1 MFPRLRALV
10 GLVCFTA
17 LLPAAVGAAQGA
29 DDPLRWLA
37 DYVRVDTT
45 NPPGNEAAAVR
56 YLARILHR
64 HGVATRTFYTADGR
78 ASLYARLE
86 GKSDEGGLL
95 LLHHVDVVPAGEG
108 WSRDPFSGEVVDGE
122 LWGRGAIDAKSLGIA
137 HLAAFLELAGSGEEL
152 ERDVAF
158 LAVADEES
166 GGGQGTAWLLANH
179 PELFE
184 GIGAALNEGGN
195 NKVANG
201 WIIWWGVETAQKRPM
216 WLQVRARGRAGHA
229 SGLNP
234 GNAVHALIEG
244 LDRVLALPKEYRVTE
259 PVRRYLAALAPLH
272 EGAQRRRF
280 ADPDAW
286 IGPEGPRGPIMP
298 GQANLFVDGLQ
309 VTQFDAGER
318 INVVP
323 PVATAR
329 IDARLLPDTDA
340 EAFVERLRLAL
351 GPRVEVEVLL
361 TSPAAPASPVDHPLY
376 RAAAEVFA
384 EEGDVVPSFISGFTD
399 SRFLRHEGIAT
410 YGVSPFLVEPQ
421 LLRGIHG
428 PDERIDVED
437 FRAGVERMKRIVR
450 AYATAGAS
458 AP

>member
-1 MFPRLRALV
+1 MSSWFRGLAAAVCLLV
-10 GLVCFTA
+10 
-17 LLPAAVGAAQGA
+17 LLPASAGAAAAAQ
-29 DDPLRWLA
+29 DPLRWLA
-37 DYVRVDTT
+37 DYVRFDTT
-45 NPPGNEAAAVR
+45 NPPGNEAVAVR
-56 YLARILHR
+56 HLARILHR

-86 GKSDEGGLL
+86 GKSDEDGLL

-137 HLAAFLELAGSGEEL
+137 HLAAFLDLADSDVEL

-166 GGGQGTAWLLANH
+166 GGGQGTAWLLDNH
-179 PELFE
+179 PELFL
-184 GIGAALNEGGN
+184 GLGAALNEGGN

-216 WLQVRARGRAGHA
+216 WLEVRARGRAGHA

-234 GNAVHALIEG
+234 GNAVHALVEG
-244 LDRVLALPKEYRVTE
+244 LDRVLALPREYRVTA

-272 EGAQRRRF
+272 EGAQRRNY

-298 GQANLFVDGLQ
+298 GQANLFLDGLQ
-309 VTQFDAGER
+309 VTQLDAGER

-340 EAFVERLRLAL
+340 EAFVERLRQAL
-351 GPRVEVEVLL
+351 GPRLEVEVLL

-399 SRFLRHEGIAT
+399 SRYLRDRGIAT

-428 PDERIDVED
+428 PDERIEVED

-450 AYATAGAS
+450 AYATDR
-458 AP
+458 

>member
-1 MFPRLRALV
+1 MSV
-10 GLVCFTA
+10 
-17 LLPAAVGAAQGA
+17 PAGAQAQSV
-29 DDPLRWLA
+29 RWLA
-37 DYVRVDTT
+37 DYVRHDTS

-64 HGVATRTFYTADGR
+64 HGVPTRTFYTAEGR

-86 GKSDEGGLL
+86 GRSDEGGLL
-95 LLHHVDVVPAGEG
+95 LLHHVDVVPPGEG
-108 WSRDPFSGEVVDGE
+108 WSRDPFAAEVVDGE
-122 LWGRGAIDAKSLGIA
+122 LWGRGALDVKSLGIA
-137 HLAAFLELAGSGEEL
+137 HLAAFLELARDGVEL

-166 GGGQGTAWLLANH
+166 GGGQGTAWLLENH
-179 PELFE
+179 PELFA

-201 WIIWWGVETAQKRPM
+201 RILWWGVETAQKRPM
-216 WLQVRARGRAGHA
+216 WLEVRARGRAGHA

-244 LDRVLALPKEYRVTE
+244 LDRILALPREWRVTA

-272 EGAQRRRF
+272 DGDSRRRF

-286 IGPEGPRGPIMP
+286 VAADGPRGPMMP
-298 GQANLFVDGLQ
+298 GQANLFLDSLH
-309 VTQFDAGER
+309 VTELEAGER

-329 IDARLLPDTDA
+329 IDARLLPGTDPDRFLA
-340 EAFVERLRLAL
+340 RLREAL
-351 GPRVEVEVLL
+351 GPNLELEVLL
-361 TSPAAPASPVDHPLY
+361 TSPQAPPAPVDHALY
-376 RAAAEVFA
+376 AAVASVFGAEGA
-384 EEGDVVPSFISGFTD
+384 VVPSFISGFTD
-399 SRFLRHEGIAT
+399 SRYLRERGIAA

-428 PDERIDVED
+428 PDERIEVDD
-437 FRAGVERMKRIVR
+437 FRAGVERMKRIVS
-450 AYATAGAS
+450 AYALVSRAD
-458 AP
+458 